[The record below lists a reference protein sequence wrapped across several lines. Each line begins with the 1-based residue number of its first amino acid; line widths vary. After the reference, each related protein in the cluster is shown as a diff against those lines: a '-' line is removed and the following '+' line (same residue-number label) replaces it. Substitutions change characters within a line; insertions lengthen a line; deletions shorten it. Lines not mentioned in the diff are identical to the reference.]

1 MKYPMN
7 FKAQSQASNGTGGT
21 WEIKSY
27 ESQAKCAIPPEFG
40 GPGGAFSPEDLFAQA
55 LTNCFVATFKV
66 YAQASRVEFQS
77 VDASS
82 DLVVDLNEAGKPV
95 MKKLVLN
102 VQIQGTK
109 QSDRAKTLAEKAFA
123 SGFILNS
130 VKTELEFNLQVS

>member
-1 MKYPMN
+1 MN
-7 FKAQSQASNGTGGT
+7 FKAEAKAANGMGGT

-27 ESQAKCAIPPEFG
+27 ESLSKCAIPPEFG

-77 VDASS
+77 VNATSN
-82 DLVVDLNEAGKPV
+82 LVVDTNEAGKPV
-95 MKKLVLN
+95 MKKL
-102 VQIQGTK
+102 
-109 QSDRAKTLAEKAFA
+109 
-123 SGFILNS
+123 ILNS